1 MKWSR
6 LSLLCLSIAGLP
18 ACGAAAVQPP
28 PARTVASVPAS
39 PRPQMAAG
47 EGPEQAPPD
56 GPITPAVRAETVERL
71 AKALGE
77 SYVFPEK
84 GARAQA
90 ALRARA
96 KRGEYNAMVTGNALA
111 TALTAHMNEI
121 LQDVHFRVGFS
132 VEDLPVRTAENK
144 PTAGE
149 IAHYE
154 EISRQR
160 NGGFEPVERLPGNI
174 GYIEVRSFGM
184 PGRGYDAAAAAMGF
198 VAQTDALIID
208 IRRNGGGDPD
218 MVAALCSYFFPE
230 PVHLN
235 DLYFR
240 PENKTRQFWTSG
252 VVPGTRYLG
261 REIYVLTSRK
271 TGSGAEEFAY
281 NLQQLK
287 RATLIGEVTWG
298 GAHPGDRVRLSAHF
312 SAFVPT
318 GRAINPVSKTNWEG
332 VGVKPDVA
340 VAGDDALRVAQ
351 VMAVEKRVAATKDP
365 EFRRALEE
373 RLKELGPR

>member
-6 LSLLCLSIAGLP
+6 LSVLCLSVAGLP

-28 PARTVASVPAS
+28 PARAVASVPAS
-39 PRPQMAAG
+39 PRPQMAAA
-47 EGPEQAPPD
+47 EGPERPPPD

-96 KRGEYNAMVTGNALA
+96 KRGEYDSIATGNALA
-111 TALTAHMNEI
+111 TALTAHTNEI
-121 LQDVHFRVGFS
+121 LQDVHFRVRFS
-132 VEDLPVRTAENK
+132 LDELPARSAVNK
-144 PTAGE
+144 PTAEE
-149 IAHYE
+149 IAEHE
-154 EISRQR
+154 ELGRQR
-160 NGGFEPVERLPGNI
+160 NGGFERVERLPGNI
-174 GYIEVRSFGM
+174 GYVEVRSFGL
-184 PGRGYDAAAAAMGF
+184 PRRGYDAAAAAMSF

-208 IRRNGGGDPD
+208 IRRNGGGDPE

-230 PVHLN
+230 AVHLN

-240 PENKTRQFWTSG
+240 PENQTRQFWTSG
-252 VVPGTRYLG
+252 VMPGTRYLG
-261 REIYVLTSRK
+261 RDIYVLTSRK

-298 GAHPGDRVRLSAHF
+298 GAHPGDIVRLSAHF

-318 GRAINPVSKTNWEG
+318 GRAINPITKTNWEG

-340 VAGDDALRVAQ
+340 TAGDDALRVAQ
-351 VMAVEKRVAATKDP
+351 VIAVEKRVAATKDP
-365 EFRRALEE
+365 ELRRALEE